1 MTLCFEDFAVGQ
13 TFESG
18 PLAVDADMIRDFA
31 GQFDPQPFHLDEA
44 AAKDSFFGTLVASG
58 WHTASLT
65 MRLLVQTL
73 PIAGGVV
80 GAGAQVAWPK
90 ALAAGETI
98 RLTVEV
104 IELRASKS
112 KPHLGFVKIRA
123 TTSDRTGPVQIMT
136 ADLVAPRTKT

>member
-1 MTLCFEDFAVGQ
+1 VTLAFEDFAVGQ

-18 PLAVDADMIRDFA
+18 TLVVDADMVRDFA
-31 GQFDPQPFHLDEA
+31 GQFDPQPFHLDA
-44 AAKDSFFGTLVASG
+44 DAAKDSFFGTLVASG
-58 WHTASLT
+58 WHTASLS

-90 ALAAGETI
+90 ALVAGETI
-98 RLTVEV
+98 CLKIEV
-104 IELRASKS
+104 VELRASKS

-136 ADLVAPRTKT
+136 ADLVAPRRPA